1 MSKRIKI
8 IEHDAHGNVLAEYE
22 SQKAAAQRNGVA
34 TGAIAYS
41 CKNPGHLVKGLGKYF
56 TAVCEEDEADAVR
69 RANCGACFYSFTS
82 GTGNCFCDYYL
93 ITGQRRP
100 CKGSECEIWKTHP
113 KKKKPWQKLN
123 MNRNVKRKKMS
134 KEQADELEADIMGI
148 IMGKEKK

>member
-1 MSKRIKI
+1 MAKKI
-8 IEHDAHGNVLAEYE
+8 IEHDAHGNVLAEYDT
-22 SQKAAAQRNGVA
+22 QKAAAQRNGVA
-34 TGAIAYS
+34 PGAIAYS
-41 CKNPGHLVKGLGKYF
+41 CKHPGHLVKGLGKYF
-56 TAVCEEDEADAVR
+56 TAVREEDEADAVR

-113 KKKKPWQKLN
+113 KKSKPWQKLN
-123 MNRNVKRKKMS
+123 MKRGVKRKQMS
-134 KEQADELEADIMGI
+134 KEQADELAADIMGI